1 MAEGWVAQWRK
12 FLHGRSM
19 SDLPPGPIDNRSLL
33 VVKGNSLELTR
44 SKWQCLQR
52 CMHVSVLHWPLCP
65 VLCVH
70 LTCSNTLERVNMK
83 GKLLSKCGTFGSH
96 FVNTTH

>member
-1 MAEGWVAQWRK
+1 MCQLGLTMFLLVLSCVVQLQLQRLPEVYVMAEGWVAQWRK

-44 SKWQCLQR
+44 SKWHCLRHR
-52 CMHVSVLHWPLCP
+52 CVHVSVLQWPLC
-65 VLCVH
+65 
-70 LTCSNTLERVNMK
+70 
-83 GKLLSKCGTFGSH
+83 TFDM
-96 FVNTTH
+96 